1 MPHKVL
7 SPAKPVAEMV
17 LLNLSIV
24 LCSNENIQHKFR
36 NERFYF
42 IGMVLD
48 AVAEFTRTIDGET
61 ETGAIARGDIFITPP
76 HSDVQWS
83 IKGRVS
89 CASVCI
95 DMDYILNV
103 AASVGIT
110 IHPDMMF
117 KKVFKHR
124 DPLIEALFQAIVEKV
139 YETDA
144 LSVLYVETMARAL
157 CIQLLHTL
165 LDEPEHHGFQKML
178 PIKRIETLRSF
189 IVNNLDKKIST
200 KELAEHACVS
210 QFHFCRLFKRTL
222 GITPQQFVRRCRLDH
237 AKNLVQGSNQTVA
250 EIAYGCGFATQ
261 SHFTHLFRQSFGL
274 SPRQLRVKILHDAQL
289 TIFDQIEEKQADAQR
304 KQTHD
309 IYRQMVELLD

>member
-1 MPHKVL
+1 MPHKLL

-17 LLNLSIV
+17 LLNLSVV

-36 NERFYF
+36 SDRFYF
-42 IGMVLD
+42 IGMVLSAD
-48 AVAEFTRTIDGET
+48 AEFTRTIDGQL
-61 ETGAIARGDIFITPP
+61 ETGAIKRGDIFITPP
-76 HSDVQWS
+76 HADIHWS
-83 IKGRVS
+83 IKGKVN

-95 DMDYILNV
+95 DIDYILNV
-103 AASVGIT
+103 AASVGIA

-124 DPLIEALFQAIVEKV
+124 DPLVESLFQAIVEKV

-165 LDEPEHHGFQKML
+165 LEEPEHHGFQKTL
-178 PIKRIETLRSF
+178 PLKRIETLRAF
-189 IVNNLDKKIST
+189 VVNNLDKRISN
-200 KELAEHACVS
+200 KELASHACVS

-237 AKNLVQGSNQTVA
+237 AKALVQGSNQTVA

-274 SPRQLRVKILHDAQL
+274 SPRQMRVKILNDAQL
-289 TIFDQIEEKQADAQR
+289 TIFDRLEEKQADAQL
-304 KQTHD
+304 KQSHD
-309 IYRQMVELLD
+309 IVRQTVELLD